1 MTYTVPADLYRADR
15 LAPLLDSIND
25 IGAAE
30 TDAYRGLGFL
40 AVRGLLTDREV
51 RGVLDGLAVVA
62 RPSSPARVEFE
73 EWAHPE
79 QRNRDELLDGVR
91 KLQHFCA
98 HEPRLAELARHP
110 AILATVARFLEA
122 EPVLIQ
128 DMALLKPP
136 GGGREKPWHQDKA
149 FFDIPLGT
157 AVVGVW
163 IALDDAT
170 IDNGCMHVLPGTHTE
185 GPVVHFTRR
194 DFQICDT
201 EVQTHR
207 DTAVPLP
214 PGGALF
220 FDGLLHHGTPSNLT
234 DTRRRAV
241 QLHYV
246 PAGTVRTPQKD
257 RLEAFGA
264 DGKDATC

>member
-1 MTYTVPADLYRADR
+1 MTNTIPTTLYRAER
-15 LAPLLDSIND
+15 LAPLLDSADD
-25 IGAAE
+25 IGDAE
-30 TDAYRGLGFL
+30 TDSYRGLGFL
-40 AVRGLLTDREV
+40 AVRSLLTDSEV
-51 RGVLDGLAVVA
+51 RGVLDGLAAVV
-62 RPSSPARVEFE
+62 RTPSAASVDFE
-73 EWAHPE
+73 KWAQPQE
-79 QRNRDELLDGVR
+79 LDPDNLLDGVR
-91 KLQHFCA
+91 KLQGFCA

-110 AILATVARFLEA
+110 AILTTVARLLGA
-122 EPVLIQ
+122 EPVLTQ

-157 AVVGVW
+157 PVVGVW
-163 IALDDAT
+163 IALDEAT
-170 IDNGCMHVLPGTHTE
+170 IDNGCMHVLPGTHEE
-185 GPVVHFTRR
+185 GPVVHFVRR

-220 FDGLLHHGTPSNLT
+220 FDGLLHHGTPPNLT
-234 DTRRRAV
+234 ETRRRAV

-246 PAGTVRTPQKD
+246 PAGTVRTPTED
-257 RLEAFGA
+257 RLEVFGA
-264 DGKDATC
+264 EGKDATC